1 MKIDKRTAVAVGM
14 AAVVATVLLVTG
26 IGRARAANTTERYL
40 HVRVDGGADGEKVNV
55 NVPLA
60 LAEQVLPA
68 INHGQM
74 HAGKVKVDLGK
85 MNTGDVDVKA
95 ILQAVRNSPDN
106 EFVTVQQADQDV
118 RVAKS
123 GDNLIVHVRSKSDG
137 GKDKGSEKVDVTVP
151 LALVD
156 AALKNSAD
164 GEIDLNAVLRA
175 LESSGDN
182 FVVNVKDSEQTVHI
196 WVDGKNDS
204 N

>member
-1 MKIDKRTAVAVGM
+1 MKIEKRTAVAVGLVALV
-14 AAVVATVLLVTG
+14 AAGLLVTG
-26 IGRARAANTTERYL
+26 IGRARAANAPERYL

-68 INHGQM
+68 INHGQL
-74 HAGKVKVDLGK
+74 HSGKVKVDLGK

-95 ILQAVRNSPDN
+95 VLQAVRNSPDN

-123 GDNLIVHVRSKSDG
+123 GDNIVVHVRSKG
-137 GKDKGSEKVDVTVP
+137 GKDKESEKVDVTVP
-151 LALVD
+151 LSIVEAV
-156 AALKNSAD
+156 LKNNAD
-164 GEIDLNAVLRA
+164 GEIDLNAVLHA
-175 LESSGDN
+175 LENTGDN
-182 FVVNVKDSEQTVHI
+182 FVINVKDAEQTVHV

>member
-1 MKIDKRTAVAVGM
+1 MKIEKRTVVAVGM
-14 AAVVATVLLVTG
+14 VALVATVLLVTG
-26 IGRARAANTTERYL
+26 IGRARAANAPERYL
-40 HVRVDGGADGEKVNV
+40 HVRVDGGSDGEKVNV

-68 INHGQM
+68 INHGQL
-74 HAGKVKVDLGK
+74 HSGKVKVDLGK
-85 MNTGDVDVKA
+85 INTGDVDVKA

-123 GDNLIVHVRSKSDG
+123 GDNIVVHVRSKE
-137 GKDKGSEKVDVTVP
+137 GKDKESEKVDVTVP
-151 LALVD
+151 LSIVEAV
-156 AALKNSAD
+156 LKNNAD
-164 GEIDLNAVLRA
+164 NEIDLNAVLHA
-175 LESSGDN
+175 LENTGDN
-182 FVVNVKDSEQTVHI
+182 FVINVKSAEQNVHV

>member
-1 MKIDKRTAVAVGM
+1 MKINKRTAVALGM
-14 AAVVATVLLVTG
+14 AAVVAAALLVTG
-26 IGRARAANTTERYL
+26 IGRARAANTSERYL

-60 LAEQVLPA
+60 LAEKVLPT
-68 INHGQM
+68 INHGQL
-74 HAGKVKVDLGK
+74 HNGRVKVDLGK

-95 ILQAVRNSPDN
+95 ILEAVRSSPDN

-123 GDNLIVHVRSKSDG
+123 GDNLVVHVRSKGDA
-137 GKDKGSEKVDVTVP
+137 GKDKGAEKVDVTVP
-151 LALVD
+151 LAIVD
-156 AALKNSAD
+156 AALKNSAN

-175 LESSGDN
+175 LENSGEN
-182 FVVNVKDSEQTVHI
+182 FVVNVHDSEQTVHV

>member
-1 MKIDKRTAVAVGM
+1 MKIDKRTAIAVGM
-14 AAVVATVLLVTG
+14 VAVVAIAFLVAG
-26 IGRARAANTTERYL
+26 IGRARAANAPERYL

-68 INHGQM
+68 INHGQLQG
-74 HAGKVKVDLGK
+74 GKVKVDLGK
-85 MNTGDVDVKA
+85 INTGDVDVKA
-95 ILQAVRNSPDN
+95 VLDAVRNSPDN

-123 GDNLIVHVRSKSDG
+123 GDNIVVHVRSKGDS
-137 GKDKGSEKVDVTVP
+137 GKNKGSEKVDITVP
-151 LALVD
+151 LAIVE
-156 AALKNSAD
+156 AILKNKAD
-164 GEIDLNAVLRA
+164 GEIDLNAVLHA
-175 LESSGDN
+175 LENTGDN
-182 FVVNVKDSEQTVHI
+182 FVINVKDAEQTVHV

>member
-1 MKIDKRTAVAVGM
+1 MKIEKRTAVAVGM
-14 AAVVATVLLVTG
+14 VALVATVLLVTG
-26 IGRARAANTTERYL
+26 IGRARAANAPERYL
-40 HVRVDGGADGEKVNV
+40 HVRVDGGSDGEKVNV

-68 INHGQM
+68 INHGQL
-74 HAGKVKVDLGK
+74 HSGKVKVDLGK
-85 MNTGDVDVKA
+85 INTGDVDVKA

-123 GDNLIVHVRSKSDG
+123 GDNIVVHVRSKE
-137 GKDKGSEKVDVTVP
+137 GKDKESEKVDVTVP
-151 LALVD
+151 LSIVEAV
-156 AALKNSAD
+156 LKNNAD
-164 GEIDLNAVLRA
+164 NEIDLNAVLHA
-175 LESSGDN
+175 LENTGDN
-182 FVVNVKDSEQTVHI
+182 FVINVKSAEQNVHV

>member
-1 MKIDKRTAVAVGM
+1 MKIEKRTAVAVGIVALV
-14 AAVVATVLLVTG
+14 AAVLLVTG
-26 IGRARAANTTERYL
+26 IGRARAANAPERYL

-68 INHGQM
+68 INHGQL
-74 HAGKVKVDLGK
+74 HSGKVKVDLGK

-95 ILQAVRNSPDN
+95 VLQAVRNSPDN

-123 GDNLIVHVRSKSDG
+123 GDNIVVHVRSKG
-137 GKDKGSEKVDVTVP
+137 GKDKESEKVDVTVP
-151 LALVD
+151 LSIVEAV
-156 AALKNSAD
+156 LKNNAD
-164 GEIDLNAVLRA
+164 GEIDLNAVLHA
-175 LESSGDN
+175 LENTGDN
-182 FVVNVKDSEQTVHI
+182 FVINVKDAEQTVHV

>member
-14 AAVVATVLLVTG
+14 AAVVAAMFLVTG
-26 IGRARAANTTERYL
+26 ISHARAANTPERYL

-123 GDNLIVHVRSKSDG
+123 GDNIVVHVRSKGDA
-137 GKDKGSEKVDVTVP
+137 GKEKESEKVDVTVP
-151 LALVD
+151 LSIVEAV
-156 AALKNSAD
+156 LKNNAD
-164 GEIDLNAVLRA
+164 GEFDLNAVLHA
-175 LESSGDN
+175 LENTGDN
-182 FVVNVKDSEQTVHI
+182 FVINVKDAEQTVHV
-196 WVDGKNDS
+196 WVDSKNDS